1 MNKHIAIF
9 LPSLRGGGA
18 EKVMLNL
25 AHEIYQEG
33 YKVDLILSKAEG
45 SYLTQLSRDINLID
59 LNCKRVLHSLI
70 PLVKYLKNNN
80 PPILLSALEHTNL
93 VALWAVELAKT
104 STKVIVTEHSTLSI
118 SVKNSKNLKSKFI
131 PILMKKFYRK
141 ALSIVT
147 VSKGVAEDLIE
158 NLNIPR
164 EKVKV
169 IYNPIVTEKLIA
181 LSYEDVE
188 HSWIK
193 NNERPIIL
201 AAGRLTAA
209 KDYPTMIKSF
219 KEIRS
224 KINAKL
230 IILGEGEQRKEI
242 EKLAENLG
250 IRNDIDIVGFV
261 ENPYAYMRKSD
272 LFLLTSKWEGFG
284 NVLVEAMACGTPVI
298 STDCPNGPRE
308 ILDNGKYG
316 KLVPVGDIE
325 ALTKAVLN
333 HFLKPSSVDKESL
346 LSRANDFHIK
356 KIVKQYLAL
365 FES

>member
-9 LPSLRGGGA
+9 LPSLHGGGA
-18 EKVMLNL
+18 ERVMLNL
-25 AHEIYQEG
+25 AHGLYEEG
-33 YKVDLILSKAEG
+33 YRVDIILSKAEG
-45 SYLTQLSRDINLID
+45 SYLKQLSKDINLLD
-59 LNCKRVLHSLI
+59 LNCKRVLHSLV
-70 PLVKYLKNNN
+70 PLMKYLKNNR
-80 PPILLSALEHTNL
+80 PPILLSALGHANL

-118 SVKNSKNLKSKFI
+118 SIKNSKNLKSKFI
-131 PILMKKFYRK
+131 PFLMKKFYRK

-147 VSKGVAEDLIE
+147 VSKGVAEDLIK
-158 NLNIPR
+158 NLNIPK

-188 HSWIK
+188 HPWMK

-219 KEIRS
+219 RKIRN

-230 IILGEGEQRKEI
+230 IILGEGEQRKKI
-242 EKLAENLG
+242 EELAENLG
-250 IRNDIDIVGFV
+250 IRCDIDIVGFV
-261 ENPYAYMRKSD
+261 ENPYAYMRKAD
-272 LFLLTSKWEGFG
+272 IFLLTSKWEGFG
-284 NVLVEAMACGTPVI
+284 NVLVEAMACGTPVVA
-298 STDCPNGPRE
+298 TDCPNGPRE
-308 ILDNGKYG
+308 ILEDGKYG
-316 KLVPVGDIE
+316 VLVPPGNVD
-325 ALTKAVLN
+325 ALTEAVLN
-333 HFLKPSSVDKESL
+333 HFLQPSNINKEKL

-365 FES
+365 FKE